1 MMSEEQEQLEI
12 TVEPE
17 KWLNEALFLRH
28 RFSPTDSGRWSAT
41 VVINQTHALM
51 EFEVFDTHPEL
62 GVNVEQRIN
71 GVLYLSA
78 YVHDEDDFTK
88 LFGV

>member
-1 MMSEEQEQLEI
+1 MNKEEQLEI

-17 KWLNEALFLRH
+17 SWLNEALFQRH
-28 RFSPTDSGRWSAT
+28 KFSPTESGRWSAT
-41 VVINQTHALM
+41 VLINQTHALM
-51 EFEVFDTHPEL
+51 EFEVFDTHPDL

-78 YVHDEDDFTK
+78 YVDSEDDFSK